1 MAATWSRS
9 CPPAKQVRR
18 VRDGGGVI
26 LKDNFSAAEARRI
39 ALGAQGFGRARPR
52 GEIGPPHLTRTIARV
67 QLHQIDSVNV
77 LARAHYL
84 PLFSRLGAYPRDLLD
99 KLAWSKP
106 RRLFEYWAHE
116 ASLLPFELHP
126 LLRWRMARADR
137 GETIWRG
144 LRRWAGEQRGE
155 AEALLARIE
164 AEGPLAASDIAETRG
179 EGGWWGWSDTK
190 SALEWLFWAGHI
202 TTATR
207 RGSFERVYDLPERVL
222 PAAVLAQP
230 TPDDASAHRAL
241 LARAAAAL
249 GIATAGDLRDYFRQK
264 PDDAHPRI
272 AELVEEGILLPVRV
286 RGWGP
291 QAYLHRDA
299 VLPRRMTGQALLAP
313 FDPLIWERSRA
324 ERLFGIRYRIEIYT
338 PAEKRVHGYY
348 VLPFLLDDRIVARV
362 DLKADR
368 KAGKLLVQSAHGE
381 PGAPDEAVSRL
392 GEELERMAHWLAL
405 DAVEIG
411 GGGDL
416 AEALKARAG

>member
-1 MAATWSRS
+1 M
-9 CPPAKQVRR
+9 
-18 VRDGGGVI
+18 
-26 LKDNFSAAEARRI
+26 KDIFSAAEARRI
-39 ALGAQGFGRARPR
+39 ALGAQGFGKARPR
-52 GEIGPPHLTRTIARV
+52 AGIGPAYLARTIARV

-77 LARAHYL
+77 LTRAHYL

-99 KLAWSKP
+99 KTAWGRP

-126 LLRWRMARADR
+126 LLRWRMARAER
-137 GETIWRG
+137 GETIWGG

-164 AEGPLAASDIAETRG
+164 AEGPLAASDVAETRG

-190 SALEWLFWAGHI
+190 SALEWLFWAGRI

-207 RGSFERVYDLPERVL
+207 RGSFERVYDLPERVF
-222 PAAVLAQP
+222 PAEMLAQP
-230 TPDDASAHRAL
+230 TPDEADAHRAL
-241 LARAAAAL
+241 LARAGAAL

-264 PDDAHPRI
+264 PDDAYPRI
-272 AELVEEGILLPVRV
+272 AELVEEGTLLPVRV

-291 QAYLHRDA
+291 QAYLHKHA
-299 VLPRRMTGQALLAP
+299 NVPRRVTGQALLAP

-338 PAEKRVHGYY
+338 PAEKRVYGYY
-348 VLPFLLDDRIVARV
+348 VLPFLLDGRIVARV

-381 PGAPDEAVSRL
+381 PGAPDRAASRL
-392 GEELERMAHWLAL
+392 KEELDLMAHWLGL
-405 DAVEIG
+405 GSVEVV

-416 AEALKARAG
+416 AGQLKGLATP